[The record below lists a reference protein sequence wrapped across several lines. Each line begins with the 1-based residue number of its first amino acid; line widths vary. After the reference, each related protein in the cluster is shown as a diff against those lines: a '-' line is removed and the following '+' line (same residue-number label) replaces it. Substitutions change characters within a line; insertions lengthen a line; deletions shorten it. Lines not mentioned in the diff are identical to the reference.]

1 MEGVLSEETDSQTI
15 RVNFE
20 NVVEQNGEILG
31 IFYLRV
37 KFKKKFFS
45 KWSER
50 FFMLRRSKLII
61 LKRKS
66 DGRPKYETTRKYI
79 KLDKCNLSGI
89 TMENDKIIFNIY
101 YKNKRNYKFGTKNMD
116 VFNKVYSAL
125 DRRIYNTKNLLS
137 EDNLDDLPHLNPNRC
152 DTYRIQVIGSLFNS
166 SCSSIN
172 SGIES

>member
-37 KFKKKFFS
+37 RSKKFFS

-50 FFMLRRSKLII
+50 FFMLRRNKLIV

-66 DGRPKYETTRKYI
+66 DGRPKYSTAKFI
-79 KLDKCNLSGI
+79 KLENCTLSGVS
-89 TMENDKIIFNIY
+89 MEDDKIIFKIY
-101 YKNKRNYKFGTKNMD
+101 YKNKRVYKFGTKYMD
-116 VFNKVYSAL
+116 VFTRIYSAL

-137 EDNLDDLPHLNPNRC
+137 EDNLDDNPH
-152 DTYRIQVIGSLFNS
+152 
-166 SCSSIN
+166 
-172 SGIES
+172 